1 MEWLAL
7 LIYVDNILG
16 VALKFSIALI
26 SIAVVMFFVLLFCD
40 AMDPDTKAKERGDR
54 ARALIPKH
62 ILRWYTYLAIALVV
76 FIPHQEQRY
85 LIYGVLIADEVAESE
100 VVKDAGGEVK
110 NVGGDIYR
118 VVKKALEVAEN
129 KLDENLTE
137 EK

>member
-16 VALKFSIALI
+16 VTLKFSVALTG
-26 SIAVVMFFVLLFCD
+26 IAVVMFFILLFVG
-40 AMDPDTKAKERGDR
+40 AMESDLYGDEAGDR
-54 ARALIPKH
+54 VRALIPKH